1 MPIRLFTCFT
11 PNWCRKP
18 NIIYIL
24 IFIDVKNIAVKTS
37 ICIRHTFSVPS
48 MTGIVL
54 HIFRVDHGNKSQQ
67 GSQQR
72 PHSLFFRWTKVSRCS
87 SNPLWNHL
95 KSINQIRIFLSLW
108 GWWSNNTYR
117 INIWC
122 KNCWKLGSIVKLLF
136 SKHLPSYRN
145 LYLILTNIKA
155 QIMRLEKIGRSTLER

>member
-1 MPIRLFTCFT
+1 MTTIHQMPIRLFTCFT

-54 HIFRVDHGNKSQQ
+54 HIFRVDHGNKSQR

-95 KSINQIRIFLSLW
+95 KSINQIKIFLPLW
-108 GWWSNNTYR
+108 GWWH
-117 INIWC
+117 
-122 KNCWKLGSIVKLLF
+122 LVQKLLETWF
-136 SKHLPSYRN
+136 DSKTFVLKTFALVSKPLSY
-145 LYLILTNIKA
+145 TNKY
-155 QIMRLEKIGRSTLER
+155 KSTNHASRKDR